1 MTEKETLE
9 SETAD
14 EQSAEETWR
23 EVGRQFE
30 ALGESL
36 SRALRAAWESE
47 ETQRHVRSLQDG
59 LEKMTRQLDQ
69 AVKKASESGRAQRVR
84 QEAARTA
91 DSLRDAGEKTWEDV
105 RPQML
110 SGLRRVNAELQGL
123 IDSLERR
130 LADRPEESG
139 AEVTQA
145 EGERSDSRPKE

>member
-1 MTEKETLE
+1 MNEDPTVRTEP
-9 SETAD
+9 SERQRDD
-14 EQSAEETWR
+14 EAWR

-30 ALGESL
+30 ALGKSL
-36 SRALRAAWESE
+36 SRAFRAAWERK
-47 ETQRHVRSLQDG
+47 ETQQHVRSMQDG

-69 AVKKASESGRAQRVR
+69 AVKKASEAGRAQRVR